1 MGGMAEEESAP
12 RRRGFM
18 DTLREGW
25 KPPQRRA
32 EDAMTTETATTER
45 STKPTEEVAAAKSGD
60 GAATKDAN
68 GAETATK
75 AESTGTKA
83 AAAKAGEEKPPDP
96 NFAERMEGLQGWMAE
111 LERKQRRTTLLA
123 TIGTVLAL
131 LAAGGA
137 VYLGV
142 ANPTSASKDDF
153 DDLEAQVETLQQQIS
168 AATADQNRLK
178 QINTTLES
186 LNARMSAAEQRASQ
200 TASQIAATKA
210 QAQAAQQAATAAQQ
224 AAAATPPAPAPAPA
238 PAPRPNPN
246 P

>member
-1 MGGMAEEESAP
+1 MAEEESAP

-32 EDAMTTETATTER
+32 GDAMTTETATTER
-45 STKPTEEVAAAKSGD
+45 SRKPTEEVATAKAGDGGKAKAKSG
-60 GAATKDAN
+60 GAAATATEDAN
-68 GAETATK
+68 GAETATNV
-75 AESTGTKA
+75 
-83 AAAKAGEEKPPDP
+83 KPPDP
-96 NFAERMEGLQGWMAE
+96 NLAERMEGLQGWMAE

-123 TIGTVLAL
+123 TVGTVLAL
-131 LAAGGA
+131 LAAAGA
-137 VYLGV
+137 VYLAV

-168 AATADQNRLK
+168 QATADQNRLK

-224 AAAATPPAPAPAPA
+224 AAAATPPAPAPAPN
-238 PAPRPNPN
+238 PNPN
-246 P
+246 PNP

>member
-1 MGGMAEEESAP
+1 MAEEESAP

-60 GAATKDAN
+60 GTKSATPR
-68 GAETATK
+68 AT
-75 AESTGTKA
+75 GKA
-83 AAAKAGEEKPPDP
+83 AAETKTDGEEKPPDP

-123 TIGTVLAL
+123 TFGTVLAL

-224 AAAATPPAPAPAPA
+224 AAAATPPAPAPAPN
-238 PAPRPNPN
+238 PNPN